1 MQMNDQ
7 ETMKNLVVVLLFHI
21 PKYIYIYIL
30 EEGWMAMAI
39 FGP

>member
-7 ETMKNLVVVLLFHI
+7 ETMKNSVVVLLFHI
-21 PKYIYIYIL
+21 PKYIYIL

>member
-7 ETMKNLVVVLLFHI
+7 ETMKNSVVLLFHI